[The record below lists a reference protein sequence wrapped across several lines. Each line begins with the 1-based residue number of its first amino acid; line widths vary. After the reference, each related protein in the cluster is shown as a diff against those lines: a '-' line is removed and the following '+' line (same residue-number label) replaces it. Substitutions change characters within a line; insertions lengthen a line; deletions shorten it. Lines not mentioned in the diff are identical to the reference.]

1 MAAIVLITG
10 ATGGLGKALAAACA
24 ARGWSLYLTD
34 LATPA
39 GDAALAAL
47 ATGLQREFGV
57 DVAWRAC
64 DLTAP
69 ADRDA
74 LWEHLAAQGVRLWM
88 LLNVAGLDYQGPFAE
103 RPLDELLTVARLHVE
118 AVIANCHRALALR
131 DPAQTL
137 RIVNVASF
145 AAFYPMPGK
154 AVYAA
159 TKRCLVDLSRALHV
173 ELRPRNVTVTAVCP
187 AGMPT
192 APRTIAGIEAL
203 GLWGRLTATPVN
215 RVARRTVALALR
227 GRPLYVPGLLNRA
240 IRAASALTPL
250 AWRLRWIAR
259 RWSRRLTARA
269 RPAPEPAATALGR
282 RATPNPPPARDLAG
296 RAIVVTGAT
305 AGIGL
310 ATADALL
317 ARGAHVIAIARSPER
332 CRAAA
337 QALLARWPGSRVDVV
352 VADLSSQAEVRR
364 AAAEVRAL
372 LPAGRLDALINN
384 AGAVAAWFTPTID
397 GYELQFALNHLAAF
411 LLTHELLP
419 LLAAAPAGRVVA
431 VSSRSHRW
439 GRIHWADPMLRQNY
453 DILRAYGQSKLANA
467 LFTAELNRR
476 LGPASRVRAF
486 AADPGLV
493 DTAIGLKH
501 SAGLAALVWR
511 LRRRGGQPPDAPAR
525 NIVFLAT
532 DPAAALARG
541 WYWRDGRPLAPSRR
555 ARSADQAARL
565 WALSARLCGLPD
577 DALAR

>member
-1 MAAIVLITG
+1 MCPACSTAPSAPPAPSRRWPGACGGSPAAG
-10 ATGGLGKALAAACA
+10 AAAC
-24 ARGWSLYLTD
+24 
-34 LATPA
+34 
-39 GDAALAAL
+39 
-47 ATGLQREFGV
+47 
-57 DVAWRAC
+57 
-64 DLTAP
+64 
-69 ADRDA
+69 
-74 LWEHLAAQGVRLWM
+74 
-88 LLNVAGLDYQGPFAE
+88 
-103 RPLDELLTVARLHVE
+103 
-118 AVIANCHRALALR
+118 
-131 DPAQTL
+131 
-137 RIVNVASF
+137 
-145 AAFYPMPGK
+145 
-154 AVYAA
+154 
-159 TKRCLVDLSRALHV
+159 
-173 ELRPRNVTVTAVCP
+173 
-187 AGMPT
+187 
-192 APRTIAGIEAL
+192 
-203 GLWGRLTATPVN
+203 
-215 RVARRTVALALR
+215 
-227 GRPLYVPGLLNRA
+227 
-240 IRAASALTPL
+240 
-250 AWRLRWIAR
+250 
-259 RWSRRLTARA
+259 TARA
-269 RPAPEPAATALGR
+269 RPTPEPAATALGR

-476 LGPASRVRAF
+476 LGPASRVQALRRRPR
-486 AADPGLV
+486 PGGYRHRPQ
-493 DTAIGLKH
+493 AQRGPRR
-501 SAGLAALVWR
+501 LVWR

-525 NIVFLAT
+525 TSSFWPPT
-532 DPAAALARG
+532 PAADLARG
-541 WYWRDGRPLAPSRR
+541 WYWRDGQPLAPSRR

-577 DALAR
+577 NAPIR